1 MKKLIMFM
9 VLAVTLLT
17 ATVKTK
23 AQIALVSPVYGNTID
38 TVTNAASKVIW
49 KQVNGY
55 KETVTVTVNVKS
67 ISGTLG
73 GTVVP
78 IASNDGTNFYDIS
91 QATSDTFTVANTSTQ
106 GKAYSLR
113 RGFKYYG
120 VKWTGTGTMSGSFTG
135 TLLARKTTE

>member
-1 MKKLIMFM
+1 MKKLFSFL
-9 VLAVTLLT
+9 VLAVILS
-17 ATVKTK
+17 TVSLESK
-23 AQIALVSPVYGNTID
+23 AQIALVSPTYGNSID
-38 TVTNAASKVIW
+38 TVTNTANKVLW

-55 KETVTVTVNVKS
+55 KETVTITVNVKS

-73 GTVVP
+73 GTIVP

-91 QATSDTFTVANTSTQ
+91 QASSDTFTVANTSTQ

-135 TLLARKTTE
+135 TILARKTTE